1 MTLRNKLQKVR
12 ASAER
17 RIHKQTQIL
26 HRCQQ
31 QTAAI
36 SARIT
41 ALEQAHQ
48 AAQQLSQSFVCDGET
63 HREAILEQKARQAT
77 LRRKMATLMLELEAL
92 RQQQSEVEQTRS
104 QASTARQALERRQQR
119 LELRARDLRRQATR
133 RLQNQIDDEIEEQC
147 SWPR

>member
-1 MTLRNKLQKVR
+1 MSLRNKLQKVC

-17 RIHKQTQIL
+17 RIQKQTQIL
-26 HRCQQ
+26 QRCQQ

-36 SARIT
+36 TARIT

-48 AAQQLSQSFVCDGET
+48 AAQLLSQSFIYDGET
-63 HREAILEQKARQAT
+63 HREAILAQKARQAT
-77 LRRKMATLMLELEAL
+77 LRRKMATLMLEQGEQ
-92 RQQQSEVEQTRS
+92 REQQREVDQTRR
-104 QASTARQALERRQQR
+104 QASNARQALTRRHHR
-119 LELRARDLRRQATR
+119 LEQRARDLRRHATR